1 MTSYNVSSLF
11 YSSYDTQ
18 CIIAFSSYSTF
29 MNRVTATIMSSTFL
43 SVANAMSWAGFF
55 IMMSIV
61 CLVILLWLY
70 IYLPETKGRAL
81 EDMSQ
86 YFAEITGDRSILEA
100 EEMMYRMDDPSPEPE
115 NAPIVESAARAPARA
130 PEKPPPEDAHI
141 VGTMA

>member
-1 MTSYNVSSLF
+1 
-11 YSSYDTQ
+11 
-18 CIIAFSSYSTF
+18 

-55 IMMSIV
+55 IMLSLV
-61 CLVILLWLY
+61 CLIILGWVFVFV
-70 IYLPETKGRAL
+70 PETKGRPL

-100 EEMMYRMDDPSPEPE
+100 EEMLYRSDDPSAQAEESTP
-115 NAPIVESAARAPARA
+115 AVETTARAPQRPVV

>member
-1 MTSYNVSSLF
+1 
-11 YSSYDTQ
+11 
-18 CIIAFSSYSTF
+18 

-100 EEMMYRMDDPSPEPE
+100 EEMMYRTDDPSPEPE

>member
-1 MTSYNVSSLF
+1 
-11 YSSYDTQ
+11 
-18 CIIAFSSYSTF
+18 

-61 CLVILLWLY
+61 CLLILLWLY

-100 EEMMYRMDDPSPEPE
+100 EQMMYRTDDPSPEPE
-115 NAPIVESAARAPARA
+115 TTPIVESTARAPARA

>member
-1 MTSYNVSSLF
+1 
-11 YSSYDTQ
+11 
-18 CIIAFSSYSTF
+18 

-43 SVANAMSWAGFF
+43 TVANAMSWSGFF

-61 CLVILLWLY
+61 CLVILVWVY
-70 IYLPETKGRAL
+70 VYLPETKGRAL

-100 EEMMYRMDDPSPEPE
+100 EERMYRNDDLPA
-115 NAPIVESAARAPARA
+115 APGGGSVPVVESTARAPQRA
-130 PEKPPPEDAHI
+130 MAAEKPPPEDAHV